1 MAKVLL
7 INPHSPAFVESTE
20 RVIPLG
26 ILYLSSYLKKYGH
39 EVLFVDIHNKQITLR
54 LNNEIFNL
62 DGYYV
67 NSLKQVV
74 AEFQPDLI
82 GISVHFSGRFRP
94 SIELARYLK
103 NNMPDCRI
111 VLGGIHPS
119 IFPSEILVEYECID
133 FVLQGESEKTIV
145 ELLDAIIVGNNDL
158 KKIDGLGFRENGKVI
173 INKKEEFID
182 DLDSIPFP
190 DYSLIDIKEYHF
202 DTTHWINPRKL
213 PININLPLLSSRS
226 CPRQCSYC
234 SMYLAQGPSYR
245 MRSADNVLDEI
256 EYLYRE
262 YNQRYFS
269 FVDDNFTLHKG
280 RALEICNGI
289 LERGLNIQ
297 FDTPNGLDI
306 STLDAEIIEL
316 LVNAGLIKT
325 CLAVESGSPII
336 RKSINRNIKQEKIYH
351 IFDIVNKFPQL
362 VFNTFFVVGFPN
374 ETFDTLEE
382 TDRLINELNLKRAVI
397 SFATPFPGTELFR
410 ECVENNLL
418 DIDTKSGIHNLDNFY
433 YGRGLPFIKPYR
445 LEKQDLVDFRMK
457 IYRKLNMAKQLK
469 ALAVDS
475 EEEAVL

>member
-7 INPHSPAFVESTE
+7 INPHSPKFMASTE
-20 RVIPLG
+20 RFIPLG

-39 EVLFVDIHNKQITLR
+39 EVLFVDIHNKQITLK
-54 LNNEIFNL
+54 LNSEIFNL
-62 DGYYV
+62 EEYYL
-67 NSLKQVV
+67 NSLEQVV

-94 SIELARYLK
+94 SIELVRLLK
-103 NNMPDCRI
+103 NNTPDCRI

-119 IFPSEILVEYECID
+119 IFPYEILEEYECID

-145 ELLDAIIVGNNDL
+145 ELLDAIIAGSHDF
-158 KKIDGLGFRENGKVI
+158 KKIDGLGFRENGKVT

-182 DLDSIPFP
+182 NMDSIPLP
-190 DYSLIDIKEYHF
+190 DYSIINIKEYYF
-202 DTTHWINPRKL
+202 DTTQWINPKKL
-213 PININLPLLSSRS
+213 PINLSVPLLSSRS

-245 MRSADNVLDEI
+245 MRSANNVLDEI

-262 YNQRYFS
+262 YNQKYFS
-269 FVDDNFTLHKG
+269 FVDDNFTLHKK

-289 LERGLNIQ
+289 LKRKLDIQ

-306 STLDAEIIEL
+306 STLDADIVAS
-316 LVNAGLIKT
+316 LVEAGLIRT
-325 CLAVESGSPII
+325 CLAVESGSPMI
-336 RKSINRNIKQEKIYH
+336 RKSINRKITQDKIYH

-382 TDRLINELNLKRAVI
+382 TDRLINELNLEKAII

-410 ECVENNLL
+410 ECLENKLI
-418 DIDTKSGIHNLDNFY
+418 DIGIERGLHNLDNFY
-433 YGRGLPFIKPYR
+433 FGRGLPFIKPYR

-457 IYRKLNMAKQLK
+457 IYRRLKMTNQLK
-469 ALAVDS
+469 ALAIDG
-475 EEEAVL
+475 EEAAP